1 MIEAGPLQSQTAGSL
16 AIGDSTW
23 PPKLSDREQGRG
35 VPIGKLGPNAGPPYY

>member
-16 AIGDSTW
+16 DR
-23 PPKLSDREQGRG
+23 LSDREQGRG